1 MVAVDFPQFAVLYI
15 VGITCAQ
22 FLGEFCAGVA
32 D

>member
-1 MVAVDFPQFAVLYI
+1 MAAGDFPQFEVLYI

-22 FLGEFCAGVA
+22 ILDESGAAVA